1 MTKKR
6 VRQTKNCSGCN
17 NLFIT
22 YANYDYCANC
32 AVNNSRYLTKSNCPE
47 CDGSGII
54 KFRGQ
59 KPRRCKICHL
69 TKNNNPMNK
78 KITKKP
84 TAEEQF

>member
-1 MTKKR
+1 MSAGKR
-6 VRQTKNCSGCN
+6 KECLGCGETF
-17 NLFIT
+17 LTFK
-22 YANYDYCANC
+22 NYDYCANC
-32 AVNNSRYLTKSNCPE
+32 AVNNNRYLTKSNCPE

-69 TKNNNPMNK
+69 TKNNKPMNNK
-78 KITKKP
+78 TKLEKL